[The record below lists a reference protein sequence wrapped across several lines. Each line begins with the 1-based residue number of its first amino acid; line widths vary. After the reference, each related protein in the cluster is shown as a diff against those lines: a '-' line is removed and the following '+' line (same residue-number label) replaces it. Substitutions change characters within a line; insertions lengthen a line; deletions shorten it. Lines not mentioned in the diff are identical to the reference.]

1 MDDKP
6 ERPTKT
12 VYLTPDMMDQWRRS
26 GKSIGEIFRAGLA
39 VSTPVEVPD
48 ELRKA
53 MGMLGEVITALANGA
68 VLTWPEEALN
78 QQAKEVVALCGRE
91 DEHHPHLHGEEDRFV
106 CPGVGL
112 CGEQDPHNPHSV
124 TKGSRGWC
132 PGV

>member
-1 MDDKP
+1 MEVRKMDDKT

-12 VYLTPDMMDQWRRS
+12 VYLTPDMMDQWKRS

-68 VLTWPEEALN
+68 VLTWPDGAPGEE
-78 QQAKEVVALCGRE
+78 GE
-91 DEHHPHLHGEEDRFV
+91 DE
-106 CPGVGL
+106 
-112 CGEQDPHNPHSV
+112 
-124 TKGSRGWC
+124 GSQSPVDCDNTQAHEAHDHDGGWC
-132 PGV
+132 PGVGIPS

>member
-68 VLTWPEEALN
+68 VLTWPEGEPAGQEGSQSPVDCENGEAHE
-78 QQAKEVVALCGRE
+78 AH
-91 DEHHPHLHGEEDRFV
+91 EHEG
-106 CPGVGL
+106 
-112 CGEQDPHNPHSV
+112 
-124 TKGSRGWC
+124 GWC
-132 PGV
+132 PGVGIPS

>member
-68 VLTWPEEALN
+68 ALTWPESEEEGQEGSQSPVDCGNEQAHEAHDHD
-78 QQAKEVVALCGRE
+78 G
-91 DEHHPHLHGEEDRFV
+91 
-106 CPGVGL
+106 
-112 CGEQDPHNPHSV
+112 
-124 TKGSRGWC
+124 GWC
-132 PGV
+132 PGVGIPS